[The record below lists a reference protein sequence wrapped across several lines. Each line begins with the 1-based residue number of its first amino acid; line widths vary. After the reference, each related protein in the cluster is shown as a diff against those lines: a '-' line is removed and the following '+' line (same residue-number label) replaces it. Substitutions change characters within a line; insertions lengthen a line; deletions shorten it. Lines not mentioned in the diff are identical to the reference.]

1 MIKRIFTLS
10 LIYIFPVLLFGQEI
24 KNEFVVHFSGKD
36 FPKFVENI
44 GQNIFSRNAE
54 TLIIT
59 PFTTKE
65 NNEYFHMKVS
75 ENSADTWYS
84 LLSSSKEISG
94 LEYNTKLEWRDK
106 RPNDPRVNE
115 QWYLENIKA
124 FEAWNITTGGPTEN
138 GKEFVIA
145 VIDDGFLTNHE
156 DFADIFFINN
166 NEIPN
171 DGKDNDG
178 NGYIDD
184 YSGYN
189 VKLQN
194 GSITSETHG
203 TNVIGVLG
211 ARANNNIGISGINWN
226 VKILPLVINAT
237 SLDVEKALE
246 YVLRMKKLYLENNGT
261 KGSNIV
267 AVTYSGGISKRF
279 ASSFPNWCNLYNLL
293 GQQGVLSI
301 GATTN
306 NNDDVDFVGDM
317 PSTCESNYLIMVTNT
332 DQNDVKAR
340 QAGYGKKHIDIG
352 VPGEDILTTTDQAK
366 KYTTE
371 SGTSLSAPILAG
383 AVSLL
388 FSSNCTAFQN
398 FYDNSP
404 SLGTLKIKEILLQ
417 SGDPAYYYKS
427 GQNADLLEV
436 TTTGKRLNILN
447 ALDSLR
453 VRYNDCIPGLSETGE
468 LKITDILILNNLA
481 QVNYVSENNAEIE
494 LIVFDAL
501 GRILKKGTVS
511 PQILG
516 KKVYVLDLDDLS
528 LNNELSPSQV
538 LFIGMSQGKS
548 KAGKGFYYNLK

>member
-1 MIKRIFTLS
+1 MIKKFFSFALMVLIPS
-10 LIYIFPVLLFGQEI
+10 LLPGQEI
-24 KNEFVVHFSGKD
+24 KNEFVVHFSGND
-36 FPKFVENI
+36 FPKFIENI
-44 GQNIFSRNAE
+44 GSKVLSKNRGEIKIS
-54 TLIIT
+54 
-59 PFTTKE
+59 PFTPNK
-65 NNEYFHMKVS
+65 NNEYFHLIVD
-75 ENSADTWYS
+75 EISADSWYS
-84 LLSSSKEISG
+84 LLSNCKEIIG
-94 LEYNTKLEWRDK
+94 IEYNTKLERRNK
-106 RPNDPRVNE
+106 IPNDPRVPE
-115 QWYLENIKA
+115 QWHLENIRA
-124 FEAWNITTGGPTEN
+124 FDAWNITTGGPGEN
-138 GKEFVIA
+138 GKDFIIA

-156 DFADIFFINN
+156 DFADIFFINS
-166 NEIPN
+166 NETPN
-171 DGKDNDG
+171 DGKDNDN
-178 NGYIDD
+178 NGYTDD

-194 GSITSETHG
+194 GNITSETHG
-203 TNVIGVLG
+203 TNVTGVLG
-211 ARANNNIGISGINWN
+211 ARGNNNIGISGINWN
-226 VKILPLVINAT
+226 VKILPVVIDAT

-246 YVLRMKKLYLENNGT
+246 YVLRMKKIYLETNGA

-340 QAGYGKKHIDIG
+340 EAGYGKKHIDLG
-352 VPGEDILTTTDQAK
+352 VPGEDILTTTDQSK

-388 FSSNCTAFQN
+388 FSSNCSAFQT
-398 FYDNSP
+398 FYNNSP
-404 SLGTLKIKEILLQ
+404 SLGILKIKDILLE

-427 GQNADLLEV
+427 GQNADLLEI

-447 ALDSLR
+447 ALDTLR
-453 VRYNDCIPGLSETGE
+453 VRYNECIPGLSETGE
-468 LKITDILILNNLA
+468 LKISEILIFDNLA
-481 QVNYVSENNAEIE
+481 QINYISQNNADIE
-494 LIVFDAL
+494 MVVFDAL
-501 GRILKKGTVS
+501 GRILKKETIQ

-516 KKVYVLDLDDLS
+516 KKIYVMDLNTLSLESDLS
-528 LNNELSPSQV
+528 SNQV
-538 LFIGMSQGKS
+538 LFVGMSQGKT
-548 KAGKGFYYNLK
+548 KAGKSFYYYFK